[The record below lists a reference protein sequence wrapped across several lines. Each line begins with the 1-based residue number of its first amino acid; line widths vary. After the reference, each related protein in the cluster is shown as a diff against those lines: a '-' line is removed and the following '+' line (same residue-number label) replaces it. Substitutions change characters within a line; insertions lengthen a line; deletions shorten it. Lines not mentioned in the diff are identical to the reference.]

1 VIDSNAAVMFERLP
15 EVVPE
20 RELASYSGMQRP
32 ERVGEAE
39 FEHRPIAGTRLW
51 LKECIVNPGCRFMAI
66 NVLWNDIEV
75 AANDGRHVAPA

>member
-39 FEHRPIAGTRLW
+39 FEHRPIESVTELPFKQA
-51 LKECIVNPGCRFMAI
+51 
-66 NVLWNDIEV
+66 
-75 AANDGRHVAPA
+75 